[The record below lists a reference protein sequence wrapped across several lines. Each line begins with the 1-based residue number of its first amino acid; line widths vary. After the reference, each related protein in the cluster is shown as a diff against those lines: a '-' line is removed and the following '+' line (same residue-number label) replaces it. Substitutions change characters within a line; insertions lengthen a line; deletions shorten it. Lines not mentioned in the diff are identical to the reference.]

1 MITIKFH
8 STDIKIYL
16 LFFVVFP
23 PQFEQLFV
31 FAEQSFVLVLP
42 QFEQALS
49 ALFEQAFISVSFS
62 FEQFEQAFVLCAHA
76 FSFFF
81 LPNIISPFCS
91 LCYIDSMRKF
101 MDKIHH

>member
-1 MITIKFH
+1 MNTIKNSFNQH
-8 STDIKIYL
+8 QIYL
-16 LFFVVFP
+16 LFFAVFL

-31 FAEQSFVLVLP
+31 EQSFVLM
-42 QFEQALS
+42 LS
-49 ALFEQAFISVSFS
+49 QFEQAFISVSFS
-62 FEQFEQAFVLCAHA
+62 FEQAFVLCALA

-91 LCYIDSMRKF
+91 LRYIDSMRKF